1 LVANN
6 PFVLLP
12 QLLAQAT
19 TRKSNATRTE
29 SFFVNRPTI
38 LCAAVGVLVAF
49 AAPPVFADDGAK
61 PGKSTPASPVPD
73 YARDVAPIFRKY
85 CLGCH
90 NSQEAQ
96 GGLVLESH
104 TQVLHG
110 GEHGAI
116 LAAGKAEQSR
126 VIRLLERKAEPSMP
140 PEGNAGPDSS
150 EIAVLK
156 AWIAAGAK
164 NSSAKNSSASADSAW
179 ALAVPRIEP
188 KGKPRKPINSLA
200 YSPDGRLIAAAGY
213 GSVEILSASA
223 KTPVQ
228 TLSGLS
234 GNVNAIGFSGEGSTL
249 FAAAGEPGLFGELTL
264 WNTAD
269 WTRRQTLRGH
279 RDALLTAALSP
290 DGKLAA
296 TGSYDQSIRLWDLS
310 AGKESRILNGHNG
323 PVFDLAFDPSGRLLA
338 SASGDRTVKL
348 WDVARGE
355 RLDTFSQP
363 LKEQYSVGFM
373 PDGRHVIA
381 GGVDSRI
388 RVWKLSDSAKG
399 GTNELVESLFAHD
412 GPILRLAVSRDG
424 RWIVSSSEDRTI
436 KVWDAARFEQV
447 ARFSKQSDWTTAL
460 AVSPDNTTLVAGR
473 IDGGMSVQSLV
484 DLSGGPSQN
493 TSPLNYAALP
503 ALDKAA
509 QPVKSA
515 VEAEPNDTPPT
526 ANRMDVPGIVS
537 GRLDAPAGRADVDYF
552 RFHSKAGEAWIIET
566 EAARKGSPADTR
578 IDVLRADGS
587 PIVRCLLRAVRDS
600 EITFRPINSVQGGV
614 RLENWREMDLKQ
626 FLYMSGE
633 VSRLFRAPR
642 GPDSEYDLYTANGS
656 RRCYFDTSAVDHAL
670 NEPVYIVEPY
680 APGTHLADNGL
691 PVFPVYYSNDDDACR
706 KLGRDSHLTFTA
718 PADGDYL
725 VRVSDTRGYSGP
737 EFKYSLT
744 VRRPKPDFAVSLNPR
759 LFKVP
764 AGGGERLILS
774 LDRIDDFEGEVR
786 VEFSG
791 VPKGYHLTSPLVIEQ
806 GLIEARG
813 TINADPDAKPAGA
826 EAWKALQ
833 VAAIANIAGHEV
845 VKRVAP
851 PEVALLPPPRLVAR
865 LRPDPPGDS
874 AGSRE
879 EIVIEPGQSVTA
891 LLQIERRGYTGELR
905 FEVENLPH
913 GVIVDNIGLNGIM
926 VRAGENERQVFL
938 SAAKWVRPTER
949 LIHAVADRE
958 GAQTSRPISLRVTS
972 KSP

>member
-1 LVANN
+1 VKA
-6 PFVLLP
+6 
-12 QLLAQAT
+12 
-19 TRKSNATRTE
+19 
-29 SFFVNRPTI
+29 
-38 LCAAVGVLVAF
+38 
-49 AAPPVFADDGAK
+49 
-61 PGKSTPASPVPD
+61 VPD

-104 TQVLHG
+104 AQILHG

-116 LAAGKAEQSR
+116 LVAGRAQQSR
-126 VIRLLERKAEPSMP
+126 VIRLLEKKAEPSMP
-140 PEGNAGPDSS
+140 PEGNAGPDAA

-156 AWIAAGAK
+156 GWIAAGAK
-164 NSSAKNSSASADSAW
+164 NSSTGADSAW

-188 KGKPRKPINSLA
+188 KAKPRKPINSLA

-213 GSVEILSASA
+213 RSVTILAAPALSASA
-223 KTPVQ
+223 QTAVL

-234 GNVNAIGFSGEGSTL
+234 GNVNAIGFSSDGSVL

-296 TGSYDQSIRLWDLS
+296 TGSYDQSIRMWDIS
-310 AGKESRILNGHNG
+310 TGKESRILSGHNG

-338 SASGDRTVKL
+338 SASGDRTIKL
-348 WDVARGE
+348 WDVAKGE

-363 LKEQYSVGFM
+363 LKEQYSVAFM
-373 PDGRHVIA
+373 PDGRHVVA

-388 RVWKLSDSAKG
+388 RVWKLSDSAKE

-412 GPILRLAVSRDG
+412 GPILRLAVSLDG

-436 KVWDAARFEQV
+436 KVWDAAHYEQV

-460 AVSPDNTTLVAGR
+460 AISPNNATLVAGR
-473 IDGGMSVQSLV
+473 IDGGLSVQSLA
-484 DLSGGPSQN
+484 DLSVGPSQSN
-493 TSPLNYAALP
+493 SPLNYAALP
-503 ALDKAA
+503 ALDAAA
-509 QPVKSA
+509 QPLKQSLKSA
-515 VEAEPNDTPPT
+515 VEAEPNDTPAT
-526 ANRMDVPGIVS
+526 ANRLDVPGMVS
-537 GRLDAPAGRADVDYF
+537 GRLEALAGHADVDYF
-552 RFHSKAGEAWIIET
+552 RFHSKAGEAWMIET
-566 EAARKGSPADTR
+566 EAARKSSPADTR
-578 IDVLRADGS
+578 IDVLHADGT

-614 RLENWREMDLKQ
+614 RLENWREMDLNQ

-633 VSRLFRAPR
+633 VCRLFRAPR
-642 GPDSEYDLYTANGS
+642 GPDSEYDLYPANGS

-691 PVFPVYYSNDDDACR
+691 PVFPIYYSNDDDACR
-706 KLGRDSHLTFTA
+706 KLGRDSRLMFTA

-725 VRVSDTRGYSGP
+725 VRVTDTRGYGGP

-744 VRRPKPDFAVSLNPR
+744 VRQPKPDFAVSLNPR
-759 LFKVP
+759 SLKVP
-764 AGGGERLILS
+764 SGGGDRLIVS

-806 GLIEARG
+806 GHLEARG
-813 TINADPDAKPAGA
+813 TINADPDAKPASA
-826 EAWKALQ
+826 EVWKSAK
-833 VAAIANIAGHEV
+833 VTAIAKIAGREV
-845 VKRVAP
+845 VKRLP
-851 PEVALLPPPRLVAR
+851 SPEVALGPPPRLVAR

-874 AGSRE
+874 AGSPE
-879 EIVIEPGQSVTA
+879 AIVIEPGQSVTA
-891 LLQIERRGYTGELR
+891 LLQIERHGYKGELR

-926 VRAGENERQVFL
+926 VRAGENERQVYL
-938 SAAKWVRPTER
+938 TAAKWVRPTER

>member
-1 LVANN
+1 MKKF
-6 PFVLLP
+6 P
-12 QLLAQAT
+12 
-19 TRKSNATRTE
+19 RI
-29 SFFVNRPTI
+29 PTFA
-38 LCAAVGVLVAF
+38 LCAAVMVLASF
-49 AAPPVFADDGAK
+49 ATQSAQGDN
-61 PGKSTPASPVPD
+61 GKDRTPD

-104 TQVLHG
+104 AQILHG

-126 VIRLLERKAEPSMP
+126 MIRLLEKKAEPSMP
-140 PEGNAGPDSS
+140 PEGNAGPDSA

-156 AWIAAGAK
+156 AWIAAG
-164 NSSAKNSSASADSAW
+164 AKNSSASADSAW

-249 FAAAGEPGLFGELTL
+249 FTAAGEPGLFGELTL

-310 AGKESRILNGHNG
+310 AGKESRIMNGHNG

-363 LKEQYSVGFM
+363 LKEQYSVAFM

-388 RVWKLSDSAKG
+388 RVWKLSESAKE

-436 KVWDAARFEQV
+436 KVWDAARYEQV

-473 IDGGMSVQSLV
+473 IDGGLSVQSLT
-484 DLSGGPSQN
+484 DLSVGPSQS

-503 ALDKAA
+503 AIDKTA
-509 QPVKSA
+509 QSLKSAVEAA
-515 VEAEPNDTPPT
+515 VEAEPNNTPAT
-526 ANRMDVPGIVS
+526 ANRLDVPGTVS
-537 GRLDAPAGRADVDYF
+537 GRLEAPAGRADVDYF
-552 RFHSKAGEAWIIET
+552 RFHSKAREAWMIET

-578 IDVLRADGS
+578 IDLLRVDGA

-614 RLENWREMDLKQ
+614 RLENWREMDLNQ
-626 FLYMSGE
+626 FLYMWGE
-633 VSRLFRAPR
+633 VCRLFRAPR
-642 GPDSEYDLYTANGS
+642 GPDSEYDLYPANGS

-670 NEPVYIVEPY
+670 GEPVYIVEPY
-680 APGTHLADNGL
+680 APGTPLADNGL
-691 PVFPVYYSNDDDACR
+691 PVFPVYYSNDDDAAR
-706 KLGRDSHLTFTA
+706 KLGRDSRLTFTA

-725 VRVSDTRGYSGP
+725 VRVTDTRGYSGAD
-737 EFKYSLT
+737 FKYSLT

-759 LFKVP
+759 SFKLP
-764 AGGGERLILS
+764 AGGGERLIVS

-786 VEFSG
+786 VDFAG
-791 VPKGYHLTSPLVIEQ
+791 VPAGYHVTSPLVIEK
-806 GLIEARG
+806 GLVEARG
-813 TINADPDAKPAGA
+813 TINADADAKPTPAG
-826 EAWKALQ
+826 AWKACK
-833 VAAIANIAGHEV
+833 VTATVRIGGREV
-845 VKRVAP
+845 VKQLPPVEVTLAP
-851 PEVALLPPPRLVAR
+851 PPKLVVR
-865 LRPDPPGDS
+865 LRS
-874 AGSRE
+874 ESGSDADGSPE

-891 LLQIERRGYTGELR
+891 LLQIERHGYTGELR
-905 FEVENLPH
+905 CEVENLPH

-938 SAAKWVRPTER
+938 TASKWVSPTMR
-949 LIHAVADRE
+949 LIHAVTDRE
-958 GAQTSRPISLRVTS
+958 GSQTSRPISLRVAA

>member
-1 LVANN
+1 MKA
-6 PFVLLP
+6 
-12 QLLAQAT
+12 
-19 TRKSNATRTE
+19 
-29 SFFVNRPTI
+29 
-38 LCAAVGVLVAF
+38 
-49 AAPPVFADDGAK
+49 
-61 PGKSTPASPVPD
+61 VPD

-104 TQVLHG
+104 AQILHG

-116 LAAGKAEQSR
+116 LVAGRAQQSR
-126 VIRLLERKAEPSMP
+126 VIRLLEKKAEPSMP
-140 PEGNAGPDSS
+140 PEGNAGPDAA

-164 NSSAKNSSASADSAW
+164 NSSTGADSAW

-188 KGKPRKPINSLA
+188 KAKPRKPINSLA

-213 GSVEILSASA
+213 RSVAILSASA
-223 KTPVQ
+223 QTPVQ

-234 GNVNAIGFSGEGSTL
+234 GNVNAIGFSSDGSVL
-249 FAAAGEPGLFGELTL
+249 FAAAGEPGLFGELTF

-296 TGSYDQSIRLWDLS
+296 TGSYDQSIRLWDIS
-310 AGKESRILNGHNG
+310 TGKESRILSGHNG

-348 WDVARGE
+348 WDVAKGE

-363 LKEQYSVGFM
+363 LKEQYSVAFM
-373 PDGRHVIA
+373 PDGRHVVA

-388 RVWKLSDSAKG
+388 RVWKLSDSAKE

-412 GPILRLAVSRDG
+412 GPILRLAVSLDG

-436 KVWDAARFEQV
+436 KVWDAAHYEQV

-460 AVSPDNTTLVAGR
+460 AISPDNTTLVAGR
-473 IDGGMSVQSLV
+473 IDGGLSVQSLA
-484 DLSGGPSQN
+484 DLSVGPSQGTLSARITRLCRHSMRPHN
-493 TSPLNYAALP
+493 HLSSRSSRRLRPSPTTPRRPRTDWTFLAPFRGDSKVRPGRPMSIISVFSQKP
-503 ALDKAA
+503 AK
-509 QPVKSA
+509 
-515 VEAEPNDTPPT
+515 
-526 ANRMDVPGIVS
+526 PGS
-537 GRLDAPAGRADVDYF
+537 
-552 RFHSKAGEAWIIET
+552 IET
-566 EAARKGSPADTR
+566 EAARKSSPADTR
-578 IDVLRADGS
+578 IDVLHADGT

-614 RLENWREMDLKQ
+614 RLENWREMDLNQ

-633 VSRLFRAPR
+633 VCRLFRAPR

-691 PVFPVYYSNDDDACR
+691 PVFPVYYSNDDDGSR
-706 KLGRDSHLTFTA
+706 KLGRDSRLMFTA

-725 VRVSDTRGYSGP
+725 VRVTDTRGYGGP

-744 VRRPKPDFAVSLNPR
+744 VRQPKPDFAVSLNPR
-759 LFKVP
+759 LLKVP
-764 AGGGERLILS
+764 AGGGERLIVS

-806 GLIEARG
+806 GHLEARG

-826 EAWKALQ
+826 EAWKALK
-833 VAAIANIAGHEV
+833 VTAIANIAGPRGREAGA
-845 VKRVAP
+845 RPRRSRCGRLPGWLLDCAP
-851 PEVALLPPPRLVAR
+851 IRRAT
-865 LRPDPPGDS
+865 RPD
-874 AGSRE
+874 
-879 EIVIEPGQSVTA
+879 
-891 LLQIERRGYTGELR
+891 RRKQL
-905 FEVENLPH
+905 
-913 GVIVDNIGLNGIM
+913 
-926 VRAGENERQVFL
+926 
-938 SAAKWVRPTER
+938 
-949 LIHAVADRE
+949 
-958 GAQTSRPISLRVTS
+958 
-972 KSP
+972 